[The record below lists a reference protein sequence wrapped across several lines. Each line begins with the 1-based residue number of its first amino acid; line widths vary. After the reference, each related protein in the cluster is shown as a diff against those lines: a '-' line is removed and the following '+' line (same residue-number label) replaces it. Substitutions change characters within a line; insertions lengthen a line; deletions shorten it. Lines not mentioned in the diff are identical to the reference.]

1 MEGIESPSHNIS
13 PGTPLLFDM
22 DGTLIDNMMVHH
34 RAWQHL
40 LSQLGLDLTL
50 QQVKDSV
57 WGKNEDIFERIFP
70 GRFTREEARRLGE
83 DKEKKYIEV
92 YREEIKMVDGLEH
105 FLTSAVASRCP
116 MAIATAAPRICVDF
130 VFETLSLSKFFS
142 VVVNADQVERSK
154 PYPDPYLRAAELLG
168 VRPEAC
174 IVFED
179 APVGIRA
186 SEAAGMP
193 SYVLLT
199 THSEDEFDAFQNILG
214 FSKDFTSFKIA

>member
-142 VVVNADQVERSK
+142 VVVNADQVDR
-154 PYPDPYLRAAELLG
+154 ELQKKL
-168 VRPEAC
+168 
-174 IVFED
+174 
-179 APVGIRA
+179 
-186 SEAAGMP
+186 
-193 SYVLLT
+193 
-199 THSEDEFDAFQNILG
+199 
-214 FSKDFTSFKIA
+214 